1 MRFTQIWL
9 AAVWMLWSVVPVDA
23 HEILHT
29 TTEGGAVIVTL
40 TYGDG
45 SPFSFESY
53 ELFRPGEDVPVQVG
67 RTDRAGRIVFI
78 PGVGGTWRIRA
89 FSEDGHGADFTVDAG
104 AKALTTSTEPRSLG
118 RHEKI
123 LIGVGC
129 ILGIFGIISLW
140 CRRRRA

>member
-1 MRFTQIWL
+1 MRLKLLWL
-9 AAVWMLWSVVPVDA
+9 AAVWMLWSVSPVHA

-29 TTEGGAVIVTL
+29 TAESGAVIVTL

-53 ELFRPGEDVPVQVG
+53 ELFRPGEDVPFQVG

-89 FSEDGHGADFTVDAG
+89 FSEDGHGADISVDVDAG
-104 AKALTTSTEPRSLG
+104 APAVQTGARSLG

-140 CRRRRA
+140 CRRRNA